1 MSIRPVKRVI
11 EAQPAV
17 EGAGVYLRR
26 AFGLGQT
33 DEFDPFL
40 LLDDF
45 RNDNPDDYL
54 AGFPWHPHRGIETI
68 TYVLKGVVS
77 HGDSLGNS
85 GTLGAGDY
93 LKREQ
98 GSKIVAVEPIECPT
112 MLYNGYGAHNIQGIG
127 DKHIP
132 LIQNVMNSDVVAGI
146 SDTSCDALD
155 VLFNTEV
162 GRDYLARRR
171 GVDPGLVDELE
182 KMGLSGIANV
192 LAAIKTARYFDLA
205 ENNVIVTVATDGA
218 GLYDSERQKAIAR
231 DFPNGF
237 DAVSAGEVFGQHLA
251 GLDNDHYLELS
262 HRDRKRI
269 FNLGYFTWVE
279 QQGIALE
286 DFDSR
291 RDQSFWQ
298 GLAATLPDWDRMIE
312 DFNGKTG
319 VE

>member
-1 MSIRPVKRVI
+1 MRVN
-11 EAQPAV
+11 
-17 EGAGVYLRR
+17 RR
-26 AFGLGQT
+26 SQ
-33 DEFDPFL
+33 
-40 LLDDF
+40 
-45 RNDNPDDYL
+45 
-54 AGFPWHPHRGIETI
+54 I
-68 TYVLKGVVS
+68 
-77 HGDSLGNS
+77 
-85 GTLGAGDY
+85 
-93 LKREQ
+93 
-98 GSKIVAVEPIECPT
+98 
-112 MLYNGYGAHNIQGIG
+112 AHNGS
-127 DKHIP
+127 HF
-132 LIQNVMNSDVVAGI
+132 NSQHG
-146 SDTSCDALD
+146 
-155 VLFNTEV
+155 F
-162 GRDYLARRR
+162 RDQF
-171 GVDPGLVDELE
+171 
-182 KMGLSGIANV
+182 
-192 LAAIKTARYFDLA
+192 T
-205 ENNVIVTVATDGA
+205 GA

-237 DAVSAGEVFGQHLA
+237 DAVRAGEVFGQHLA